1 MTANVRVNRQR
12 SARALMNDQSI
23 RQAAIDEIIRVGV
36 DRLSLREVGI
46 AAGLTHGATYARYE
60 DVEEMLV
67 DLWISKLRERLV
79 SLIELSM
86 DAAENPDA
94 QSIGALFE
102 RLRVSDHADLAAL
115 EVFLLARRIPPL
127 LEECE
132 SFVTAYLEPDGGT
145 SEQSRA
151 IFARTIVLF
160 GMALSRL
167 YSEAMF
173 GHDSAYQNAVEKL
186 MIDVLSSS
194 PTKVGT
200 LDASSLSLGT
210 SEMDERTY
218 LPSDDTLKME
228 LSRSTYAVIG
238 KSGYVRATISRI
250 ARRANCSPAAIY
262 KAHKS
267 KEDLV
272 IRSFVDMIGERWMN
286 LDDMA
291 SLLEDGYLTQLLH
304 SEASDQYAPRRNF
317 IMEMAFASVHHPPIR
332 EAVVNQIVKT
342 EVVVPNLIELD
353 GEAKERLRYTIRTIT
368 SLVVGVGWVATIAP
382 TTKDLDFSQFTQ
394 PLQDSLREQWQPD
407 WPDISQEIRRRGLKR
422 SRTSLGY

>member
-1 MTANVRVNRQR
+1 
-12 SARALMNDQSI
+12 MNDEAI

-60 DVEEMLV
+60 DVEELLV

-94 QSIGALFE
+94 QTIGALFE

-132 SFVTAYLEPDGGT
+132 SFIAAYLEPDGGT
-145 SEQSRA
+145 SEQSRV
-151 IFARTIVLF
+151 IFTRTVVLF

-173 GHDSAYQNAVEKL
+173 PHDSGYQNAVEKL

-194 PTKVGT
+194 PSKVAS
-200 LDASSLSLGT
+200 DASSLNLHLLAT
-210 SEMDERTY
+210 DERMNV
-218 LPSDDTLKME
+218 PSDDTLKME

-286 LDDMA
+286 LDDLA

-317 IMEMAFASVHHPPIR
+317 VMEMAFASVHHPAIR

-342 EVVVPNLIELD
+342 EVVVPTLIEIE

-368 SLVVGVGWVATIAP
+368 SLVVGVGWVSTVAK

-407 WPDISQEIRRRGLKR
+407 WTDISQEIRRRSLKKP
-422 SRTSLGY
+422 RTSIVE

>member
-12 SARALMNDQSI
+12 SARALMNDEAI
-23 RQAAIDEIIRVGV
+23 RQAAIDEINRVGV

-60 DVEEMLV
+60 DVEELLV

-132 SFVTAYLEPDGGT
+132 SFITAYLEPDGGT
-145 SEQSRA
+145 SEQSSV
-151 IFARTIVLF
+151 IFTRTVVLF

-173 GHDSAYQNAVEKL
+173 GHDSGYQNAVEKL
-186 MIDVLSSS
+186 MIDVLSSDS
-194 PTKVGT
+194 SKVAS
-200 LDASSLSLGT
+200 DASSLNLHLVAT
-210 SEMDERTY
+210 DERMNV
-218 LPSDDTLKME
+218 PSDDTLKME

-291 SLLEDGYLTQLLH
+291 SLLDDGYLTQLLH

-317 IMEMAFASVHHPPIR
+317 IMEMAFASVHHPAVR
-332 EAVVNQIVKT
+332 DAVVNQVVKT
-342 EVVVPNLIELD
+342 EVVVPSLIEIE

-368 SLVVGVGWVATIAP
+368 SLVVGVGWVATVAP

-407 WPDISQEIRRRGLKR
+407 WTDISQEIRRRGIKKP
-422 SRTSLGY
+422 RTSIGY

>member
-12 SARALMNDQSI
+12 SARALMNDEAI

-67 DLWISKLRERLV
+67 DLWISTLRERLV
-79 SLIELSM
+79 SLFELSM
-86 DAAENPDA
+86 NAAENPDG

-102 RLRVSDHADLAAL
+102 RLRVADHHDLAAL
-115 EVFLLARRIPPL
+115 EVFLVSRRIPPL

-132 SFVTAYLEPDGGT
+132 NFIAGYLEPDVGT
-145 SEQSRA
+145 SDHSRA
-151 IFARTIVLF
+151 IFTRTVVLF

-167 YSEAMF
+167 YSEAVF
-173 GHDSAYQNAVEKL
+173 DHDNGYQNAVEKL
-186 MIDVLSSS
+186 MVDVLSSS
-194 PTKVGT
+194 STVVAP
-200 LDASSLSLGT
+200 DASAVSAWQT
-210 SEMDERTY
+210 VQTDERIS
-218 LPSDDTLKME
+218 LPSDDTLRME
-228 LSRSTYAVIG
+228 LSRSTYGVVG

-272 IRSFVDMIGERWMN
+272 IGSFVDMIGERWMN

-291 SLLEDGYLTQLLH
+291 SLLDDGYLTQLLH

-317 IMEMAFASVHHPPIR
+317 IMEMAFASVHHPSIR
-332 EAVVNQIVKT
+332 TAVVNEIVKT
-342 EVVVPNLIELD
+342 EVIVPNLIELD
-353 GEAKERLRYTIRTIT
+353 GEAKDRLRYTIRTIT
-368 SLVVGVGWVATIAP
+368 SLVVGVGWVATIAN

-394 PLQDSLREQWQPD
+394 PLLDSLREQWQPD
-407 WPDISQEIRRRGLKR
+407 WTDISQEIRRRSYKR
-422 SRTSLGY
+422 SKRSIGY

>member
-12 SARALMNDQSI
+12 SARALMNDEAI

-60 DVEEMLV
+60 DVEELLV

-132 SFVTAYLEPDGGT
+132 SFIAAYLEPDGGT
-145 SEQSRA
+145 SEQSRV
-151 IFARTIVLF
+151 IFTRTVVLF

-173 GHDSAYQNAVEKL
+173 AHDSGYQNAVEKL
-186 MIDVLSSS
+186 MIDVLSSDS
-194 PTKVGT
+194 SKVAF
-200 LDASSLSLGT
+200 DASSLNLQLLAT
-210 SEMDERTY
+210 DERMNV
-218 LPSDDTLKME
+218 PSDDTLKME

-272 IRSFVDMIGERWMN
+272 IRSFIDMVGERWMN

-304 SEASDQYAPRRNF
+304 FEASDQYAPRRNF
-317 IMEMAFASVHHPPIR
+317 IMEMAFASVHHPAIR

-342 EVVVPNLIELD
+342 EVAVPTLIEIE

-368 SLVVGVGWVATIAP
+368 SLVVGVGWVATVAK

-407 WPDISQEIRRRGLKR
+407 WTDISQEIRRRSHEK
-422 SRTSLGY
+422 SRTSIGY

>member
-1 MTANVRVNRQR
+1 
-12 SARALMNDQSI
+12 MNDEAI

-60 DVEEMLV
+60 DVEELLV

-94 QSIGALFE
+94 RSIGALFE

-132 SFVTAYLEPDGGT
+132 SFITAYLEPDGGT
-145 SEQSRA
+145 SEQSRV
-151 IFARTIVLF
+151 IFTRTVVLF

-173 GHDSAYQNAVEKL
+173 AHDSGYQNAVEKL

-194 PTKVGT
+194 PSDVAS
-200 LDASSLSLGT
+200 DASCLQLLAG
-210 SEMDERTY
+210 DERMSA
-218 LPSDDTLKME
+218 PSDDTLKME
-228 LSRSTYAVIG
+228 LSRSTYAVIA

-272 IRSFVDMIGERWMN
+272 IRSLVDMIGERWMN

-291 SLLEDGYLTQLLH
+291 SLLEVGYLTRLLH
-304 SEASDQYAPRRNF
+304 SEASDLYAPRRNF
-317 IMEMAFASVHHPPIR
+317 IMEMAFASVHHPAIR
-332 EAVVNQIVKT
+332 EAMVNQIVKS
-342 EVVVPNLIELD
+342 EVVVPTLIEIE

-368 SLVVGVGWVATIAP
+368 SLVVGVGWVATVAK

-407 WPDISQEIRRRGLKR
+407 WTDISQEIRRRNLEKP
-422 SRTSLGY
+422 RTSIGY